1 MARKR
6 NEFYEEIKG
15 LLKEYFDKIFDDYP
29 KKPNIIPSL
38 RKIGSKFDVARNFV
52 KKYLLNYYLPLK
64 FDHKFIEIY
73 KQYWPNSR
81 PDDTLN
87 KYNEL
92 INLFS
97 SQFMRYYPQDIDK
110 IDSIGKLSKRFKV
123 GFVSVKAWIMN
134 YLNELYNSN
143 IAKEIYEKIFPTL
156 SSKSPSFKD
165 IKSFIENR
173 RGILITEEIEWNNM
187 KEQPTKRYISVK
199 CKKNHIW
206 MPIVFG
212 FIYDNRWCPT
222 CNESRSEE
230 LSRLFMEAIFSVAS
244 GTNIRFPT
252 TTLHRAFRLDLN
264 QGGRMHFD
272 GYNNNVQVKGQVFR
286 VAFEYDGIQH
296 DEFPNFIHKDLEE
309 FETLQE
315 RDKLKNEICKQPE
328 YKTVLI
334 RLKEKF
340 DFNYDHPHIFQ
351 KEIIRQFQNKTRI
364 NLPPIPK
371 LTFNNITNT
380 LKEEK

>member
-1 MARKR
+1 M
-6 NEFYEEIKG
+6 
-15 LLKEYFDKIFDDYP
+15 
-29 KKPNIIPSL
+29 
-38 RKIGSKFDVARNFV
+38 ARNFV

-73 KQYWPNSR
+73 KQYLPNSR

-315 RDKLKNEICKQPE
+315 RDKLKN
-328 YKTVLI
+328 
-334 RLKEKF
+334 
-340 DFNYDHPHIFQ
+340 
-351 KEIIRQFQNKTRI
+351 
-364 NLPPIPK
+364 
-371 LTFNNITNT
+371 
-380 LKEEK
+380 